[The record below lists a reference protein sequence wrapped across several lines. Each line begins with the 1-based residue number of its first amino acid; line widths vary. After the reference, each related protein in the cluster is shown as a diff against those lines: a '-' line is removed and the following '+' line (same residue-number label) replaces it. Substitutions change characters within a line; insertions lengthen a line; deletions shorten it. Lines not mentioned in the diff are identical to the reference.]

1 MSDTES
7 RPTGLWASAN
17 RLLHTLVQLIESRVE
32 LFAVEWQEQKI
43 RLVEI
48 LVWTSV
54 AVFLGGLSLV
64 MVTITV
70 LFAFWEDPRAR
81 LIAMVVMTVLYMGS
95 AVYAGMRLNCILRK
109 LSMPFS
115 DTLSQ
120 IKKDRTWIEN

>member
-1 MSDTES
+1 MSDSES
-7 RPTGLWASAN
+7 RPAGLWASAT
-17 RLLHTLVQLIESRVE
+17 RLLHTLVKLIESRVE
-32 LFAVEWQEQKI
+32 LFAIEWQEQKI

-48 LVWTSV
+48 LIWTSV

-81 LIAMVVMTVLYMGS
+81 LIAMVVMTVLYMGT
-95 AVYAGMRLNCILRK
+95 AVYAGVRLNHTLRK

-115 DTLSQ
+115 DSISQ
-120 IKKDRTWIEN
+120 IKKDRTWLES